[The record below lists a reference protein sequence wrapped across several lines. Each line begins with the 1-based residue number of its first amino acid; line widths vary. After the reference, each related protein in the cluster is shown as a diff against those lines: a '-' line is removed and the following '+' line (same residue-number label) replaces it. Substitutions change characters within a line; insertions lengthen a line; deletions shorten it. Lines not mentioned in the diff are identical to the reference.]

1 MFTNTWWL
9 PLLIFYLSKHVNLK
23 FFSSIIFYNNIPLSF
38 SLPPCI
44 IVIFFP
50 DMKIKQKW
58 MWRSLWSFLSP
69 KEKWYLQCDEYLKYF
84 DVFLRDNNYN
94 LFVFTISNLVT
105 LVLLSVNLHFV
116 WLSRISDLAINNLLT
131 SVHTVLEL
139 PRAADAIVELS
150 PEDEERLREGLFLYS
165 ITLTQSF

>member
-1 MFTNTWWL
+1 MNVEES
-9 PLLIFYLSKHVNLK
+9 LIFFIAQRK
-23 FFSSIIFYNNIPLSF
+23 
-38 SLPPCI
+38 
-44 IVIFFP
+44 VIST
-50 DMKIKQKW
+50 
-58 MWRSLWSFLSP
+58 MWRISKIFRHA
-69 KEKWYLQCDEYLKYF
+69 
-84 DVFLRDNNYN
+84 VFLRDNNYN
-94 LFVFTISNLVT
+94 LLVSTISNLVT

-116 WLSRISDLAINNLLT
+116 WLSRIFDLAINNLLT